1 MAKVENII
9 NNNGNAV
16 PNQFIIYED
25 NGDITFQSYDSIICQ
40 IRDGALGYDR
50 VVVFGSDWNYST
62 TTRKYINKFLM
73 DNGLSILATTKDV
86 KEALERGHARKDE
99 AIAVFFRYYNVIR
112 IGGGEPPSFSIAV
125 RIKL

>member
-1 MAKVENII
+1 MAKVENIVS
-9 NNNGNAV
+9 NNGNV
-16 PNQFIIYED
+16 IPNQFIIYED

-62 TTRKYINKFLM
+62 TTIKYRNQFLM
-73 DNGLSILATTKDV
+73 DNDLSILATTKDI

-99 AIAVFFRYYNVIR
+99 AIAVF
-112 IGGGEPPSFSIAV
+112 
-125 RIKL
+125 LDTTM

>member
-1 MAKVENII
+1 MARVENII

-40 IRDGALGYDR
+40 IRGGALGYDK
-50 VVVFGSDWNYST
+50 VVVFGSDWDYST
-62 TTRKYINKFLM
+62 TTSEYRNKFLM
-73 DNGLSILATTKDV
+73 DNDLSILATTKDI

-99 AIAVFFRYYNVIR
+99 AIAVF
-112 IGGGEPPSFSIAV
+112 
-125 RIKL
+125 LDTTM

>member
-9 NNNGNAV
+9 NNNGNVV

-40 IRDGALGYDR
+40 IRDGALGYEK
-50 VVVFGSDWNYST
+50 VIVFGSNWNYST
-62 TTRKYINKFLM
+62 TTDKYRNKFLM
-73 DNGLSILATTKDV
+73 DNDLSILATTKDI

-99 AIAVFFRYYNVIR
+99 AIAVFLD
-112 IGGGEPPSFSIAV
+112 ATM
-125 RIKL
+125 

>member
-9 NNNGNAV
+9 NNNGNVV
-16 PNQFIIYED
+16 PNQFITYED

-62 TTRKYINKFLM
+62 TTIKYRNQFLM
-73 DNGLSILATTKDV
+73 DNDLSILATTRDI

-99 AIAVFFRYYNVIR
+99 AIAVF
-112 IGGGEPPSFSIAV
+112 
-125 RIKL
+125 LDTTM

>member
-1 MAKVENII
+1 MAKIENII
-9 NNNGNAV
+9 NNNGNVV

-73 DNGLSILATTKDV
+73 DNGLSILATTKDI

-99 AIAVFFRYYNVIR
+99 AIAVF
-112 IGGGEPPSFSIAV
+112 
-125 RIKL
+125 LDTTM

>member
-9 NNNGNAV
+9 NNNGNVV

-73 DNGLSILATTKDV
+73 DNGLSILATTKDI

-99 AIAVFFRYYNVIR
+99 AIAVF
-112 IGGGEPPSFSIAV
+112 
-125 RIKL
+125 LDTTM

>member
-9 NNNGNAV
+9 NNNGNV
-16 PNQFIIYED
+16 IPNQFIIYED

-62 TTRKYINKFLM
+62 TTIKYRNQFLM
-73 DNGLSILATTKDV
+73 DNDLSILATTKDI

-99 AIAVFFRYYNVIR
+99 AIAVF
-112 IGGGEPPSFSIAV
+112 
-125 RIKL
+125 LDTTM

>member
-1 MAKVENII
+1 MAKVENIVS
-9 NNNGNAV
+9 NNGNV
-16 PNQFIIYED
+16 IPNQFIIYED

-62 TTRKYINKFLM
+62 TTIKYRNQFLM
-73 DNGLSILATTKDV
+73 NNGLSILTTTRDI

-99 AIAVFFRYYNVIR
+99 AIAVF
-112 IGGGEPPSFSIAV
+112 
-125 RIKL
+125 LDTTM

>member
-1 MAKVENII
+1 MAKVKNII
-9 NNNGNAV
+9 NNNGNV
-16 PNQFIIYED
+16 IPNQFIIYED

-62 TTRKYINKFLM
+62 TTIKYRNQFLM
-73 DNGLSILATTKDV
+73 DNDLSILATTKDI

-99 AIAVFFRYYNVIR
+99 AVAVF
-112 IGGGEPPSFSIAV
+112 
-125 RIKL
+125 LDTTM

>member
-9 NNNGNAV
+9 SNNGNV
-16 PNQFIIYED
+16 IPNQFIIYED

-40 IRDGALGYDR
+40 IRDGALGYEK

-62 TTRKYINKFLM
+62 TTRKYINKFLV
-73 DNGLSILATTKDV
+73 DNGLSILATTKDI

-99 AIAVFFRYYNVIR
+99 AIAVF
-112 IGGGEPPSFSIAV
+112 
-125 RIKL
+125 LDTTM

>member
-9 NNNGNAV
+9 NNNGNVV

-40 IRDGALGYDR
+40 IRNGVLGYEKM
-50 VVVFGSDWNYST
+50 VVFGPAWDYST
-62 TTRKYINKFLM
+62 TTSKYRNQFLM
-73 DNGLSILATTKDV
+73 DNGLSILATTRDI

-99 AIAVFFRYYNVIR
+99 AIAVF
-112 IGGGEPPSFSIAV
+112 
-125 RIKL
+125 LDTTM

>member
-9 NNNGNAV
+9 NNNGNV
-16 PNQFIIYED
+16 IPNQFIIYED

-40 IRDGALGYDR
+40 IRDGALGYDK

-62 TTRKYINKFLM
+62 TTIKYRNQFLM
-73 DNGLSILATTKDV
+73 DNDLSILATTKDI

-99 AIAVFFRYYNVIR
+99 AIAVF
-112 IGGGEPPSFSIAV
+112 
-125 RIKL
+125 LDTTM

>member
-9 NNNGNAV
+9 NNNGNVV

-25 NGDITFQSYDSIICQ
+25 NGDITFQSYNSIICQ

-50 VVVFGSDWNYST
+50 VVVFGSDWDYST
-62 TTRKYINKFLM
+62 TTNKHRNQFLI
-73 DNGLSILATTKDV
+73 DNGLSILATTKDI

-99 AIAVFFRYYNVIR
+99 AIAVF
-112 IGGGEPPSFSIAV
+112 
-125 RIKL
+125 LDTTM